1 MSNDANTNIDTIM
14 EYVPSGKNYA
24 KFPYVKSS
32 ERKRRFVYHRIDHN
46 GVKKLG
52 SRNRTLCTHDSTS
65 SFLNPILTMLCYII
79 FGCHIDTT
87 RW

>member
-1 MSNDANTNIDTIM
+1 MQMSNDANTNIDTIM

-46 GVKKLG
+46 GVKKF
-52 SRNRTLCTHDSTS
+52 R
-65 SFLNPILTMLCYII
+65 
-79 FGCHIDTT
+79 
-87 RW
+87 

>member
-1 MSNDANTNIDTIM
+1 MVICTIICLFVLTECQNMNFICKYMQMSNDANTNIDTIM

-46 GVKKLG
+46 GVKKF
-52 SRNRTLCTHDSTS
+52 R
-65 SFLNPILTMLCYII
+65 
-79 FGCHIDTT
+79 
-87 RW
+87 